1 MQLVILQ
8 KVRFLT
14 TRPSYDTIN
23 LIQFSLITRKIFPR
37 RYNWNLIKLPAIQ
50 FISKRVL
57 LLCYVQAKSKA
68 RVCKVS
74 EAFSLC
80 KQLQCIK
87 Y

>member
-1 MQLVILQ
+1 MQRVVLQ

-14 TRPSYDTIN
+14 TWLSYDTIN
-23 LIQFSLITRKIFPR
+23 LMQSSLITRKIFPMQ
-37 RYNWNLIKLPAIQ
+37 YNCNLIELLDIQ
-50 FISKRVL
+50 LISKRVV
-57 LLCYVQAKSKA
+57 LLCFVQGQNKA
-68 RVCKVS
+68 QVCKVS